1 MVGDLQQSVGY
12 ALKQAATALRS
23 AMDVALRPL
32 DLTVPQYSCLEI
44 LGQQPGLSNADL
56 ARAAFVSRQ
65 AMNGVL
71 RGLEDRGLVTRPA
84 TAAHGR
90 ALPTQLTTTGRQQLR
105 AASTVVRAVEQRMLS
120 ALSPA
125 GRARLHD
132 DLAACTAGLTPD
144 AAPA

>member
-125 GRARLHD
+125 GRGRLHD